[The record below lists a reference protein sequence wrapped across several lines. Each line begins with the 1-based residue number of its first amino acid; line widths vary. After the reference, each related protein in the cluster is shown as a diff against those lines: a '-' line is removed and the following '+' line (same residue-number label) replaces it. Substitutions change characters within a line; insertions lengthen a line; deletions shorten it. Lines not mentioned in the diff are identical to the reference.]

1 VSIAPTG
8 IGTVVAR
15 EVVIEVSF
23 LDPGPDTWAATVD
36 WGDGAVETL
45 DPVSSPFSIRH
56 SYSASG
62 AYRLTVRVAD
72 DDDGEGE
79 ASRVLT
85 VGTARSE
92 IQALIGDIEEL
103 IDDGE
108 ISYSRGR
115 NLMAELQVALWF
127 LQFRNG
133 ETIAIQRLE
142 LFIIKVRNYV
152 AAGVLDPA
160 LGDELIA
167 RAREIIAL
175 LR

>member
-1 VSIAPTG
+1 MRAEKIA
-8 IGTVVAR
+8 
-15 EVVIEVSF
+15 
-23 LDPGPDTWAATVD
+23 
-36 WGDGAVETL
+36 
-45 DPVSSPFSIRH
+45 
-56 SYSASG
+56 Y
-62 AYRLTVRVAD
+62 
-72 DDDGEGE
+72 
-79 ASRVLT
+79 
-85 VGTARSE
+85 
-92 IQALIGDIEEL
+92 IEEL

-133 ETIAIQRLE
+133 ERIAIQRLE

-152 AAGVLDPA
+152 AVGELDPA

-167 RAREIIAL
+167 KAQEIIAL